1 MKRILITGMSGAGK
15 STVVREL
22 ISMGFHAVDS
32 DYGYVRVDDEGY
44 QMWDEAAVRR
54 LLDDPVADALY
65 FAGCEENMV
74 DFLPDFDSIVL
85 LTAPAE
91 VFLERV
97 KTRDNNPFGKLETD
111 VDRITF
117 DIEHI
122 EPRLKNIADVEI
134 RTDEDLELVIAQLL
148 LLT

>member
-1 MKRILITGMSGAGK
+1 MSGSGK
-15 STVVREL
+15 STVIREL

-44 QMWDEAAVRR
+44 QMWDESSVRR
-54 LLDDPVADALY
+54 LLDDEVADVLY

-74 DFLPDFDSIVL
+74 DFLSDFDSIVL
-85 LTAPAE
+85 LTAPSD
-91 VFLERV
+91 VLIERV
-97 KTRDNNPFGKLETD
+97 KTRENNPFGHKPADLE
-111 VDRITF
+111 RISF

-134 RTDEDLELVIAQLL
+134 RTDEDLELVMAQLL